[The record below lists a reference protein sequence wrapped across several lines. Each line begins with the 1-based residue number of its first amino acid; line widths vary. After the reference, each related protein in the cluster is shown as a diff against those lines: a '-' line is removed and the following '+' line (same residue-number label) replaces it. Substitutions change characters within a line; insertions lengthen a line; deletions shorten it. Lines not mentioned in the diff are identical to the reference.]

1 MATYEKMVLISEVEY
16 MNLKNYKYLP
26 YEIDGDEES
35 DDDDDDESG
44 YRPDRN
50 RRQSQTPDDRHI
62 TTPSDTRSSASSAR
76 PSSTSSDTQSS
87 ASSARPSSTSA
98 RRSIDLTSSDTQSSV
113 SSARSSMSSGDA
125 RSSMSASSARSSM
138 SSGDARARAEAAQ
151 RMEEQRIEELR
162 RAEEQRM
169 EELRRAEEQRMEELR
184 RAEETAQIAARMRA
198 QVLADEEARRREDG
212 EERRR
217 EEVQRAAQQHR
228 DKILQQAGQPVL
240 MYWHKGRVGWRER
253 LDTSSDCADDAPP
266 DPPPLQ
272 PLSIRKKDRPDVQQL
287 QRLRHKSVKFEIK
300 ARQIIHRKSGPEK
313 QRYRKI
319 IERMRRNTAK
329 QEQYDDMV
337 ARWRQRREL
346 REAMEWEDRLKH
358 LDRDL
363 RIVLK
368 RINQDDMFSAYGDGG
383 EGIPDVGAEVEMESF
398 MSDEQRAAADE
409 QRAAEE
415 HAAEEQ
421 RLAEEA
427 QREYEEWQLGNDED
441 RRQRAAEYNAFL
453 DKMAARDAEQADMET
468 EEAIETEESQAGEVQ
483 YDLRSIPAKL
493 REHAQ
498 QLLDQL
504 EQREILFDSNVY
516 AHADDPYPDQMNI
529 DVPRFLQL
537 AVRNIHKKTIIWLRD
552 PARWRLWSD

>member
-35 DDDDDDESG
+35 DDDDNDESG

-62 TTPSDTRSSASSAR
+62 TTPSDT
-76 PSSTSSDTQSS
+76 QSS

-98 RRSIDLTSSDTQSSV
+98 RRSIDLTSSDTHSSV

-125 RSSMSASSARSSM
+125 RSSRSSGDARSSM
-138 SSGDARARAEAAQ
+138 SSGEARARAEAAQ
-151 RMEEQRIEELR
+151 RIQEQRMEELR

-169 EELRRAEEQRMEELR
+169 EELRRAEEQRIEELR
-184 RAEETAQIAARMRA
+184 RVEETAQIAARMRA
-198 QVLADEEARRREDG
+198 QVLADEEARRRED
-212 EERRR
+212 EEARRR

-228 DKILQQAGQPVL
+228 DKTLQRARKAAL
-240 MYWHKGRVGWRER
+240 MEWNKAKVGRRER
-253 LDTSSDCADDAPP
+253 LDTSSDSEDGAPP
-266 DPPPLQ
+266 DPPPLE
-272 PLSIRKKDRPDVQQL
+272 PLRIRKKDRPDVQQL

-368 RINQDDMFSAYGDGG
+368 RINQDDTIPAYADGG
-383 EGIPDVGAEVEMESF
+383 EVIPDVGAEVEMESF
-398 MSDEQRAAADE
+398 MSDE

-427 QREYEEWQLGNDED
+427 QREYEEWQLADDED
-441 RRQRAAEYNAFL
+441 RAQRAAEYNAFL
-453 DKMAARDAEQADMET
+453 DRMAAREAEQADMET
-468 EEAIETEESQAGEVQ
+468 EEAIETEESQAGEVR

-516 AHADDPYPDQMNI
+516 AHADHPYPDQMNI